1 MLFSSITFLFLFLP
15 VTVLIYYLVPQKT
28 RNLVLLIASLFFYA
42 WGEPVYVV
50 LMILSILLNFFCGK
64 DIGKKRADPVR
75 AKRSLIFAVVMNV
88 LILGFFKYYG
98 LLMETLN
105 VLFPYEIPYRE
116 LALPIG
122 ISFYT
127 FQELSYL
134 IDIYRGNAKPQQRLL
149 PFALYISMFS
159 QLIAGPIVRYV
170 DIEAQLLNRVMSM
183 RKFGQ
188 GVMYFIVGFAK
199 KVVLADSIGVLYEQ
213 ITALPIGSFS
223 VLTAWVGCLAFAF
236 QIYFDFSGY
245 SDMAIGLGKMFGFEF
260 RKNFQYP
267 YIAKNIGEFWRR
279 WHISLG
285 TWFREY
291 VYIPLGGNKCPAS
304 RHLLNLLIVWALT
317 GLWHGA
323 QWNFLVWG
331 LYYGV
336 ILILERYVW
345 GRALGRLPAFVQHIY
360 TFVLVLIGWV
370 FFFSPS
376 LGAAM
381 DYLGVMFGAGA
392 SAWIDRQGFYFLL
405 THWLLFLLCAIG
417 SSLRGMNILRLL
429 TGSYESRRIRQIA
442 ACVVYIGM
450 FLVSLAFLVTE
461 SFHPFLY
468 FRF

>member
-149 PFALYISMFS
+149 PFALYISMFP

-345 GRALGRLPAFVQHIY
+345 GRALGRLPVFVQHIY

-417 SSLRGMNILRLL
+417 SSLRGMNILWLL

>member
-149 PFALYISMFS
+149 PFALYISMFP

-199 KVVLADSIGVLYEQ
+199 KVVLADSIGALYEQ

-291 VYIPLGGNKCPAS
+291 VYIPLGGNKCSAS

-323 QWNFLVWG
+323 QWNFLAWG

-405 THWLLFLLCAIG
+405 THWLLFLLCVIG

>member
-64 DIGKKRADPVR
+64 DIGEKRADPVR

-98 LLMETLN
+98 LLMETFS
-105 VLFPYEIPYRE
+105 VSRPHEIPYRE

-149 PFALYISMFS
+149 PFALYISMFP

-199 KVVLADSIGVLYEQ
+199 KVVLADSIGALYEQ
-213 ITALPIGSFS
+213 ITALSIGSFS

-291 VYIPLGGNKCPAS
+291 VYIPLGGNKCPSS

-345 GRALGRLPAFVQHIY
+345 GRALGRLPGFVQHIY

-405 THWLLFLLCAIG
+405 THWLLFLLCVIG

>member
-64 DIGKKRADPVR
+64 DIGEKRADPVR

-149 PFALYISMFS
+149 PFALYISMFP

-199 KVVLADSIGVLYEQ
+199 KVVLADSIGALYEQ
-213 ITALPIGSFS
+213 ITALSIGSFS

-345 GRALGRLPAFVQHIY
+345 GRALGRLPVFVQHIY

-381 DYLGVMFGAGA
+381 DYLGVMFGVGA

>member
-15 VTVLIYYLVPQKT
+15 VTVLIYYIVPQKT
-28 RNLVLLIASLFFYA
+28 KNLVLLIASLFFYA

-64 DIGKKRADPVR
+64 DIGEKRADPVR

-122 ISFYT
+122 ISFYI

-134 IDIYRGNAKPQQRLL
+134 IDIYRGNARPQERLL
-149 PFALYISMFS
+149 PFALYISMFP

-170 DIEAQLLNRVMSM
+170 DIEAQLQNRIMSM

-199 KVVLADSIGVLYEQ
+199 KVVLADSIGALYEQ
-213 ITALPIGSFS
+213 ITELPIGSFS

-291 VYIPLGGNKCPAS
+291 VYIPLGGNKCLAS
-304 RHLLNLLIVWALT
+304 RHMLNLLIVWALT

-345 GRALGRLPAFVQHIY
+345 GRALGRLPGFVQHIY

-405 THWLLFLLCAIG
+405 THWLLFLLCVIG

>member
-149 PFALYISMFS
+149 PFALYISMFP

-188 GVMYFIVGFAK
+188 GVMYFIMGFAK
-199 KVVLADSIGVLYEQ
+199 KVVLADSIGALYEQ
-213 ITALPIGSFS
+213 ITSLPIGSFS

-304 RHLLNLLIVWALT
+304 RHMLNLLIVWALT

-345 GRALGRLPAFVQHIY
+345 GRALGRLPGFVQHIY

-405 THWLLFLLCAIG
+405 THWLLFLLCVIG

>member
-64 DIGKKRADPVR
+64 DIGEKRADTVR

-149 PFALYISMFS
+149 PFALYISMFP

-199 KVVLADSIGVLYEQ
+199 KVVLADSIGALYEQ

-291 VYIPLGGNKCPAS
+291 VYIPLGGNKCPTS

-376 LGAAM
+376 LGEAM

-405 THWLLFLLCAIG
+405 THWLLFLLCVIG

-450 FLVSLAFLVTE
+450 FLVSLAFLVPE

>member
-75 AKRSLIFAVVMNV
+75 ANRSLIFAVVMNV

-149 PFALYISMFS
+149 PFALYISMFP

-188 GVMYFIVGFAK
+188 GVMYFIMGFAK
-199 KVVLADSIGVLYEQ
+199 KVVLADSIGALYEQ

-304 RHLLNLLIVWALT
+304 RHMLNLLIVWALT

-345 GRALGRLPAFVQHIY
+345 GRALGRLPGFVQHIY

>member
-149 PFALYISMFS
+149 PFALYISMFP

-199 KVVLADSIGVLYEQ
+199 KVVLADSIGALYEQ

-323 QWNFLVWG
+323 QWNFLAWG

-405 THWLLFLLCAIG
+405 THWLLFLLCVIG

-442 ACVVYIGM
+442 ACAVYIGM

>member
-64 DIGKKRADPVR
+64 DIGEKRADPVR

-149 PFALYISMFS
+149 PFALYISMFP

-199 KVVLADSIGVLYEQ
+199 KVVLADSIGALYEQ
-213 ITALPIGSFS
+213 ITALSIGSFS

-345 GRALGRLPAFVQHIY
+345 GRALGRLPVFVQHIY
-360 TFVLVLIGWV
+360 TFVFVLIGWV

-405 THWLLFLLCAIG
+405 THWLLFLLCVIG

>member
-64 DIGKKRADPVR
+64 DIGEKRADPVR

-149 PFALYISMFS
+149 PFALYISMFP

-199 KVVLADSIGVLYEQ
+199 KVVLADSIGALYEQ

-245 SDMAIGLGKMFGFEF
+245 S
-260 RKNFQYP
+260 

-405 THWLLFLLCAIG
+405 THWLLFLLCVIG

>member
-64 DIGKKRADPVR
+64 DIGEKRADPVR

-149 PFALYISMFS
+149 PFALYISMFP

-199 KVVLADSIGVLYEQ
+199 KVVLADSIGALYEQ

-279 WHISLG
+279 WHISLE

-405 THWLLFLLCAIG
+405 THWLLFLLCVIG

>member
-149 PFALYISMFS
+149 PFALYISMFP

-188 GVMYFIVGFAK
+188 GVMYFIMGFAK
-199 KVVLADSIGVLYEQ
+199 KVVLADSIGALYEQ

-304 RHLLNLLIVWALT
+304 RHMLNLLIVWALT

-323 QWNFLVWG
+323 QWNFLAWG

-345 GRALGRLPAFVQHIY
+345 GRALGRLPGFVQHIY

>member
-64 DIGKKRADPVR
+64 DIGEKRADPVR

-149 PFALYISMFS
+149 PFALYISMFP

-170 DIEAQLLNRVMSM
+170 DIAAQLLNRVMSM

-199 KVVLADSIGVLYEQ
+199 KVVLADSIGALYEQ
-213 ITALPIGSFS
+213 ITALSIGSFS

-345 GRALGRLPAFVQHIY
+345 GRALGRLPVFVQHIY

>member
-149 PFALYISMFS
+149 PFALYISMFP

-199 KVVLADSIGVLYEQ
+199 KVVLADSIGALYEQ
-213 ITALPIGSFS
+213 ITALSIGSFS

-345 GRALGRLPAFVQHIY
+345 GRALGRLPVFVQHIY

>member
-149 PFALYISMFS
+149 PFALYISMFP

-323 QWNFLVWG
+323 QWNFLAWG

-405 THWLLFLLCAIG
+405 THWLLFLLCVIG

>member
-28 RNLVLLIASLFFYA
+28 KNLVLLIASLFFYA

-64 DIGKKRADPVR
+64 DIGEKRADPVR

-116 LALPIG
+116 LVLPIG

-149 PFALYISMFS
+149 PFALYISMFP

-170 DIEAQLLNRVMSM
+170 DIEAQLQNRIMSM

-199 KVVLADSIGVLYEQ
+199 KVVLADSIGALYDQ
-213 ITALPIGSFS
+213 ITELPIGSFS
-223 VLTAWVGCLAFAF
+223 ALTAWVGCLAFAF

-304 RHLLNLLIVWALT
+304 RHMLNLLIVWALT

-345 GRALGRLPAFVQHIY
+345 GRALGRLPGFVQHIY

-405 THWLLFLLCAIG
+405 THWLLFLLCVIG

-429 TGSYESRRIRQIA
+429 TCSYESRRIRQIA

>member
-28 RNLVLLIASLFFYA
+28 KNLVLLIASLFFYA

-64 DIGKKRADPVR
+64 DIGEKRADPVR

-116 LALPIG
+116 LVLPIG

-149 PFALYISMFS
+149 PFALYISMFP

-170 DIEAQLLNRVMSM
+170 DIEAQLQNRIMSM

-199 KVVLADSIGVLYEQ
+199 KVVLADSIGALYDQ
-213 ITALPIGSFS
+213 ITELPIGSFS
-223 VLTAWVGCLAFAF
+223 ALTAWVGCLAFAF

-279 WHISLG
+279 WHIFLG

-304 RHLLNLLIVWALT
+304 RHMLNLLIVWALT

-345 GRALGRLPAFVQHIY
+345 GRALGRLPGFVQHIY

-405 THWLLFLLCAIG
+405 THWLLFLLCVIG

-429 TGSYESRRIRQIA
+429 TCSYESRRIRQIA

>member
-149 PFALYISMFS
+149 PFALYISMFP

-199 KVVLADSIGVLYEQ
+199 KVVLADSIGALYEQ
-213 ITALPIGSFS
+213 ITALSIGSFS

-291 VYIPLGGNKCPAS
+291 VYIPLGGNKCPSS

-345 GRALGRLPAFVQHIY
+345 GRALGRLPGFVQHIY

-405 THWLLFLLCAIG
+405 THWLLFLLCVIG

>member
-64 DIGKKRADPVR
+64 DIGEKRADPVR

-149 PFALYISMFS
+149 PFALYISMFP

-199 KVVLADSIGVLYEQ
+199 KVVLADSIGALYEQ

-245 SDMAIGLGKMFGFEF
+245 SDMAIGLGKMFGFEI

-405 THWLLFLLCAIG
+405 THWLLFLLCVIG

>member
-1 MLFSSITFLFLFLP
+1 MLFSSITFLFMFLP
-15 VTVLIYYLVPQKT
+15 VTVLIYYLVPQKK
-28 RNLVLLIASLFFYA
+28 RNIVLLIASLFFYA

-50 LMILSILLNFFCGK
+50 LMILSILLNFYCGK
-64 DIGKKRADPVR
+64 DIGEKSEDPLR
-75 AKRSLIFAVVMNV
+75 RKRSLIFAVVMNV

-127 FQELSYL
+127 FQALSYL
-134 IDIYRGNAKPQQRLL
+134 IDIYRGNAKPQERLL
-149 PFALYISMFS
+149 PFALYISMFP

-170 DIEAQLLNRVMSM
+170 DIEAQLQNRVMSM

-188 GVMYFIVGFAK
+188 GLMYFLVGFAK
-199 KVVLADSIGVLYEQ
+199 KTVLANSIGALYTQISEQ
-213 ITALPIGSFS
+213 QIESFS

-267 YIAKNIGEFWRR
+267 YIARTIGEFWRR

-291 VYIPLGGNKCPAS
+291 VYIPLGGNKCPVS
-304 RHLLNLLIVWALT
+304 RHVLNILIVWALT

-331 LYYGV
+331 LYYG
-336 ILILERYVW
+336 ILLILEKYVW
-345 GRALGRLPAFVQHIY
+345 GNVIGKLPKIVQHIY
-360 TFVLVLIGWV
+360 TIILVLIGWV

-376 LGAAM
+376 LDAAM
-381 DYLGVMFGAGA
+381 DYLGVMFGMGA
-392 SAWIDRQGFYFLL
+392 NGFLDRQGFYFLL
-405 THWLLFLLCAIG
+405 THWLLFLLCIIG
-417 SSLRGMNILRLL
+417 SSMRGMNVLRLL
-429 TGSYESRRIRQIA
+429 TNSYENRRVRQA
-442 ACVVYIGM
+442 AVCIVYIGM
-450 FLVSLAFLVTE
+450 FLISLAFLVTE
-461 SFHPFLY
+461 SFNPFLY

>member
-149 PFALYISMFS
+149 PFALYISMFP

-199 KVVLADSIGVLYEQ
+199 KVVLADSIGALYEQ

-345 GRALGRLPAFVQHIY
+345 GRALGRLPGFVQHIY

-405 THWLLFLLCAIG
+405 THWLLFLLCVIG

-442 ACVVYIGM
+442 ACVVYSGM
-450 FLVSLAFLVTE
+450 FLVSLACLVTE
-461 SFHPFLY
+461 SGHPFLY

>member
-42 WGEPVYVV
+42 WGEPVYGV

-64 DIGKKRADPVR
+64 DIGEKRADPVR

-149 PFALYISMFS
+149 PFALYISMFP

-199 KVVLADSIGVLYEQ
+199 KVVLADSIGALYEQ
-213 ITALPIGSFS
+213 ITALSIGSFS

-345 GRALGRLPAFVQHIY
+345 GRALGRLPVFVQHIY